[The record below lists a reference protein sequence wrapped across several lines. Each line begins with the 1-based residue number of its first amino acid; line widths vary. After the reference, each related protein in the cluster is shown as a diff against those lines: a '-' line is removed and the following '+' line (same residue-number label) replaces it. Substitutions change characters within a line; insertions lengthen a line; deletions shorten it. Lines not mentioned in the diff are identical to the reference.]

1 MTTAPAIEV
10 RDLSKR
16 YAKSKTN
23 AVDGVS
29 FSVPRG
35 AIFGLLGP
43 NGAGKTT
50 IIGALTTFIVP
61 SGGSASIMG
70 LEVARD
76 PIGIKQRIAV
86 VPQQSNLDR
95 SLKVREILTF
105 HAAYHG
111 VPRKQREARADLLL
125 DELGLGDRK
134 NEKVSRYS
142 GGMAQRLMIARAL
155 MHAPDVLFLDEPTN
169 NLDPQSRLFLWER
182 IREMNARGLTILLT
196 THDMDE
202 AEKLCH
208 RIAIMDHGKI
218 LVDDTPA
225 ALKKL
230 IPGGSVLE
238 LRAFVP
244 EAGNA
249 AIAERLAQALR
260 ALPGVTKVDAADT
273 AAPEVETPGPP
284 PGPAGPWGPPGAPA
298 APAEAAL
305 EPGVR
310 IYRVYADAANALIGP
325 AAQAV
330 AAAGAEVRDLSVK
343 QPTLEEVF
351 IFLTG
356 RHLR

>member
-1 MTTAPAIEV
+1 MATANGANAAAISV
-10 RDLSKR
+10 RSLVKR
-16 YAKSKTN
+16 YAKSKSK

-29 FSVPRG
+29 FDVARG
-35 AIFGLLGP
+35 QIFGLLGP

-50 IIGALTTFIVP
+50 IIGVLTTGIIP
-61 SGGSASIMG
+61 TEGTATIMD
-70 LEVARD
+70 VDVVRD
-76 PIGIKQRIAV
+76 PIDVKRRIAV

-111 VPRKQREARADLLL
+111 VPRKEREALADQLLG
-125 DELGLGDRK
+125 ELGLGDRK
-134 NEKVSRYS
+134 NEKVNRYS

-182 IREMNARGLTILLT
+182 IRALHASGLTILLT

-202 AEKLCH
+202 ADQLCD

-218 LVDDTPA
+218 LVNDTPA
-225 ALKKL
+225 QLKTM
-230 IPGGSVLE
+230 IPGGTALE
-238 LRAFVP
+238 VRAH
-244 EAGNA
+244 ADGLDNA
-249 AIAERLAQALR
+249 AIRQRVATALQAM
-260 ALPGVTKVDAADT
+260 PDVTKV
-273 AAPEVETPGPP
+273 EETDDF
-284 PGPAGPWGPPGAPA
+284 
-298 APAEAAL
+298 
-305 EPGVR
+305 V
-310 IYRVYADAANALIGP
+310 YRVYAESANTLIGP

-330 AAAGAEVRDLSVK
+330 LAAGAEVRDLSVK
-343 QPTLEEVF
+343 RPSLEEVF